1 LEVNPGGGDLT
12 IRRGWKNG
20 DRIRKGAAVQARA
33 VAANWE
39 RRTRCPVGKGYKKA
53 VKLKR
58 VCREFEIRWKIGIV
72 LSSWGKFSVLSK
84 EIARV

>member
-20 DRIRKGAAVQARA
+20 DRIRKGAGACGCSKLGTAHQMSR
-33 VAANWE
+33 
-39 RRTRCPVGKGYKKA
+39 PIGKGYKKA

-84 EIARV
+84 GIARV

>member
-1 LEVNPGGGDLT
+1 MAIGYG
-12 IRRGWKNG
+12 K
-20 DRIRKGAAVQARA
+20 VQARA

-39 RRTRCPVGKGYKKA
+39 RAHQMSRPIGKGYKKA